1 MAKMLTPS
9 QRASM
14 EEVGSQLT
22 DKQRMFVDYLFL
34 PNTTQ
39 TEAAVMAGYAEKS
52 AHVAA
57 SRTLRYPHVQ
67 EYLKTCVQDGISVSA
82 IKALGVVDDL
92 QDRAK
97 SDYVRLQAAQDVLDR
112 AGYKPIEKHAHAIRG
127 ELTVNIDLSD

>member
-1 MAKMLTPS
+1 MGKMLTPS

-57 SRTLRYPHVQ
+57 SR
-67 EYLKTCVQDGISVSA
+67 
-82 IKALGVVDDL
+82 
-92 QDRAK
+92 
-97 SDYVRLQAAQDVLDR
+97 
-112 AGYKPIEKHAHAIRG
+112 
-127 ELTVNIDLSD
+127 

>member
-1 MAKMLTPS
+1 MAKMLAPT
-9 QRASM
+9 QKALI
-14 EEVGSQLT
+14 EEAGANLT
-22 DKQRMFVDYLFL
+22 DKQRAFVDALFL